1 MFRSISVLFEAHC
14 ITWIF
19 SFTISCVSD
28 RIEYLICVLFTVY
41 KCSMCTWNKEMKLG
55 LGSLVDAMSKHSS
68 SGGGIRGM
76 VMEGSCAHV
85 LCTEGLQMGGY
96 LWCG

>member
-1 MFRSISVLFEAHC
+1 
-14 ITWIF
+14 
-19 SFTISCVSD
+19 
-28 RIEYLICVLFTVY
+28 
-41 KCSMCTWNKEMKLG
+41 MKLG

-96 LWCG
+96 LCVRYRTAGRAHTWDPSPIRERGLIEAVYTSLVSRPSSSDGKLGEDLETSLK

>member
-1 MFRSISVLFEAHC
+1 MKPIVSLGFLVSQSSC
-14 ITWIF
+14 I
-19 SFTISCVSD
+19 CV
-28 RIEYLICVLFTVY
+28 RIEYLFSVLFTVY
-41 KCSMCTWNKEMKLG
+41 KCSMYMWNKEMKLA

-85 LCTEGLQMGGY
+85 LCTEGLQMGRY
-96 LWCG
+96 LCVCVCERYFA

>member
-1 MFRSISVLFEAHC
+1 
-14 ITWIF
+14 
-19 SFTISCVSD
+19 
-28 RIEYLICVLFTVY
+28 
-41 KCSMCTWNKEMKLG
+41 MKLG

-96 LWCG
+96 LCVRYRTAGRSSYLGPQPPSPIRERGLIDILASFPGPRPVMGSWARTWKLV